1 MNWMLARDLEDSLSH
16 AACGVPTRVSLSFPS
31 KLAHGADAVHVF
43 GVCKRLPLVTL
54 NKMLFFFFVPLPCH
68 LTLTLP
74 LWWQRCL
81 LDCAGTLGPPL
92 TSAKLTPRLFEARP
106 PCSHRLT
113 RQHTN
118 TQQVGDKGIC
128 SFIHFKRK
136 KNSLIAVDSPRPL
149 NFMVCHLIFIY
160 QMSRKLRQ

>member
-1 MNWMLARDLEDSLSH
+1 MWCTDACLTVIPFQACPWGWRCACVWCVQALA
-16 AACGVPTRVSLSFPS
+16 TRNA
-31 KLAHGADAVHVF
+31 KQNA
-43 GVCKRLPLVTL
+43 
-54 NKMLFFFFVPLPCH
+54 FFFFPLPCH

-128 SFIHFKRK
+128 SFINFKRK
-136 KNSLIAVDSPRPL
+136 KNSLISVDSPRPL

>member
-1 MNWMLARDLEDSLSH
+1 MNWTLARDLEDSLSH
-16 AACGVPTRVSLSFPS
+16 AACGVLTRVSLSFPS
-31 KLAHGADAVHVF
+31 KLAHGGWRCACVWCVQALATRNA
-43 GVCKRLPLVTL
+43 KQ
-54 NKMLFFFFVPLPCH
+54 NAFFFLFPCH

-92 TSAKLTPRLFEARP
+92 TSAKLTPRLFETCP

-136 KNSLIAVDSPRPL
+136 KNSLISVDSPRSL